1 MGKKQKIRIC
11 PCCGQENDGTSC
23 LFCENC
29 GAELKTQPKRKLGVF
44 LGLGVFALVAV
55 LGVSIVLILR
65 GKSQETAARKE
76 EPVIIQE
83 KEESMT
89 VRKKRIREGKSSES
103 KAVTPDEKESSPEKS
118 SSDSTETVNVEQEV
132 EDIRAI
138 YYGMTMRMEDFTSC
152 ESAEGIT
159 VYESNKDGR
168 IRCIKA
174 GIGAYSDQGL
184 DISKTYAAEYYY
196 EYDTQED
203 VYRLRF
209 VFVHNKDY
217 SEEYRIYLTASQK
230 CLRYIGPYESAK
242 TTYDYATPVEDLS
255 FIPVGEFCVKGQLEL
270 HLMGLD

>member
-1 MGKKQKIRIC
+1 
-11 PCCGQENDGTSC
+11 
-23 LFCENC
+23 
-29 GAELKTQPKRKLGVF
+29 
-44 LGLGVFALVAV
+44 
-55 LGVSIVLILR
+55 
-65 GKSQETAARKE
+65 
-76 EPVIIQE
+76 
-83 KEESMT
+83 
-89 VRKKRIREGKSSES
+89 
-103 KAVTPDEKESSPEKS
+103 
-118 SSDSTETVNVEQEV
+118 
-132 EDIRAI
+132 
-138 YYGMTMRMEDFTSC
+138 MRMEDFTSC

>member
-1 MGKKQKIRIC
+1 M
-11 PCCGQENDGTSC
+11 
-23 LFCENC
+23 
-29 GAELKTQPKRKLGVF
+29 KTQPKRKLGVF

-209 VFVHNKDY
+209 VFAHNKDY